1 MKTRSF
7 SIFLLKEGYNA
18 QNSLKPD
25 HQLLNDFQ
33 AQNLPEG
40 ASLFISD
47 RLRTTPWWVNY
58 FSIRGDLE
66 QENKGALIFLPV
78 RGRCFALTFGHMY
91 HNLLDVSYEYDF
103 GLKVTLNSLEPKEL
117 KSADIVD
124 PGASRRKRMQVPI
137 MSDLTYLDFDSNS
150 EILKSLTGKVKPQYE
165 ELFKNAT
172 GSTSLKVGL
181 KLEPEELI
189 DLCEQLLDLYSSNEY
204 LESFPNIQ
212 KIVPEK
218 DPLQIKRL
226 DASLLEAFI
235 NKSSELSLSIPD
247 IVDYSDNIY
256 CIFKGRKGISP
267 IYTNISLDDFYE
279 YLGEID
285 LNTFDIEKIK
295 KFSLN
300 LCNEEGSTTKTY
312 NIYRAFI
319 YDIHFDDEGVVYHL
333 CEGEWYKVDKDYLV
347 TLKNYIDH
355 RCENTSLPPYDH
367 DNIAANMRSYS
378 EENYNEDVARSSP
391 THICLDQTD
400 ISPDGYTQIEPCDII
415 SYNGDTCIFHHIKI
429 SSRSSQL
436 SHLFNQ
442 GVNSIELLILE
453 KQSKDKLKI
462 LIEKKAQHR
471 DLDSFKRVVDGNNY
485 KVVFG
490 IITKKPAPSKSE
502 NLPLFSK
509 ISLMRSL
516 RALALYRT
524 EGVVSFIEDKSPP
537 KESFSKYPR
546 ITVVVSLNASGKNEV
561 LVDKNQIFPQGKKVM
576 RCSQEITNSPIG
588 SKYMIYVKENKK
600 GDLSTSHA
608 WESER
613 I

>member
-267 IYTNISLDDFYE
+267 IYTNI
-279 YLGEID
+279 
-285 LNTFDIEKIK
+285 
-295 KFSLN
+295 
-300 LCNEEGSTTKTY
+300 
-312 NIYRAFI
+312 
-319 YDIHFDDEGVVYHL
+319 
-333 CEGEWYKVDKDYLV
+333 
-347 TLKNYIDH
+347 
-355 RCENTSLPPYDH
+355 
-367 DNIAANMRSYS
+367 
-378 EENYNEDVARSSP
+378 
-391 THICLDQTD
+391 
-400 ISPDGYTQIEPCDII
+400 
-415 SYNGDTCIFHHIKI
+415 
-429 SSRSSQL
+429 
-436 SHLFNQ
+436 
-442 GVNSIELLILE
+442 
-453 KQSKDKLKI
+453 
-462 LIEKKAQHR
+462 
-471 DLDSFKRVVDGNNY
+471 
-485 KVVFG
+485 
-490 IITKKPAPSKSE
+490 
-502 NLPLFSK
+502 
-509 ISLMRSL
+509 
-516 RALALYRT
+516 
-524 EGVVSFIEDKSPP
+524 
-537 KESFSKYPR
+537 
-546 ITVVVSLNASGKNEV
+546 
-561 LVDKNQIFPQGKKVM
+561 
-576 RCSQEITNSPIG
+576 
-588 SKYMIYVKENKK
+588 
-600 GDLSTSHA
+600 
-608 WESER
+608 
-613 I
+613 